1 MANARHRI
9 THAEEIDGMMGR
21 DPFRRQFRDWDVENA
36 ADQRG
41 KEQENR
47 GVGTDAGIAHR
58 SQDEHDDEKADQDRE
73 EAGRQWQVHMAHP
86 YRRYSISLV
95 PGYHRAK
102 LNL

>member
-47 GVGTDAGIAHR
+47 GVGTGAETLISIAHR
-58 SQDEHDDEKADQDRE
+58 SLDPEADIEPRL
-73 EAGRQWQVHMAHP
+73 R
-86 YRRYSISLV
+86 
-95 PGYHRAK
+95 
-102 LNL
+102 